1 MHSAASAGGTSWT
14 SRGAWKSHVA
24 VFLGASNLDVL
35 SKTSKD
41 LPNSG
46 IVGKGRI
53 LVIFFWFLDTT

>member
-35 SKTSKD
+35 SKG

-46 IVGKGRI
+46 IVGK
-53 LVIFFWFLDTT
+53 